1 MDDFENEIP
10 GYRGNK
16 KFTKILLKL
25 NLEPGIDNIYDNL
38 LECYKAL
45 VTHGFFPR
53 KELKLV
59 RAWISDLKNLPTKF
73 QSHQS
78 KRLGL

>member
-1 MDDFENEIP
+1 MLKTLKYYIC
-10 GYRGNK
+10 
-16 KFTKILLKL
+16 LLGFAL
-25 NLEPGIDNIYDNL
+25 SATLDIDNIYDNL